1 MADIQVKDLSKSK
14 EKYGSRGNAAGP
26 AYTEGVNTTSKDQN
40 ALAIAAK
47 EQWAQGVAT
56 AAANDLFAKG
66 LHKAGND
73 KWKRNAATKG
83 GLRYGPGVMAAKDD
97 WANGFQPYADTLK
110 ALNLPPRA
118 PRGDPGN
125 AGRSSAVAA
134 ALHAKRLGG

>member
-1 MADIQVKDLSKSK
+1 MADIQVKDLAKSK
-14 EKYGSRGNAAGP
+14 EKYGSRGNAAGG
-26 AYTEGVNTTSKDQN
+26 AYTDGINGTSKDQN

-73 KWKRNAATKG
+73 KWKHNAATKG

-97 WANGFQPYADTLK
+97 WANGFQPFADTLK
-110 ALNLPPRA
+110 SLNLPPRA
-118 PRGDPGN
+118 PRGDPSN